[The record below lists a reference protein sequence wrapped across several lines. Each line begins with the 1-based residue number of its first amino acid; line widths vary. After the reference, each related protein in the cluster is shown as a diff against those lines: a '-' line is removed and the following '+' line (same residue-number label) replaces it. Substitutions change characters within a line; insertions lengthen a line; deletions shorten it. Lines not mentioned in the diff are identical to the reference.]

1 MTLYCPQCQKKF
13 DDGLYTCPDDG
24 ARLYALSEKR
34 EDPLVGKVLDGRFRI
49 DGHLSSGGMG
59 AVYRAT
65 QISVN
70 REVALKVLR
79 PDLEEEEIF
88 LERFFREARVIA
100 DLSHPNIVRLIDF
113 GQDSEEGLLYLVMEM
128 VRGTDMAALL
138 REGRLRPELAL
149 EIAYQVCA
157 ALTEPHAR
165 GIVHRDLKPDNIIL
179 LPISDGTFQVK
190 VLDFGIARNSET
202 GTHLTQTGVICGT
215 PSYMSPEQ
223 AQNLAVDART
233 DLYSLGVVL
242 YEMLTGHLPFQGE
255 SGLQLLMNHVQR
267 PAPRLSEA
275 YPGLVPEPVSDL
287 VQDLMEKAPGDRP
300 QSAMAVRDRIKEIR
314 RNLDMQPVVS
324 ADGEEGLLRSWV
336 LPAVDVTSGA
346 VPRNLVD
353 SKELR
358 QSREP
363 VPGAAEKVL
372 RPDVDTHGGA
382 FGVAGGR
389 GPMIAAAVAVVAA
402 IVVAALVVPGL
413 LSDDEVEP
421 EITDRG
427 IAEVSEEPEPVE
439 RAEVVDEADEPE
451 PVERVEVVDEGGEE
465 EPEDLVEDLVAQAVE
480 PMVARVPTPEP
491 ASEDGSAQGLG
502 ARPTAPV
509 VPPTVGPQLHEG
521 SVFLE
526 TRAQVEAAQAYQ
538 EITGDLMIR
547 VSADGLRTVE
557 LPNLQKVRGNV
568 VIDPHTQE
576 VEAVLPALVEIGG
589 SLISG
594 GGRHG
599 LTINAPV
606 LSSVGE
612 NLIASSSS
620 LRTLSFPALKRV
632 DGMLTV
638 AMNSQ
643 LTTLSLPALEE
654 VGQLVSLTQNSQLG
668 SVSLSD
674 LREIRGDLIVMS
686 SPITELSMGRLVTIG
701 GAVTLHEMESLEV
714 LGLGRLRSIGMSAP
728 REAGINLHGL
738 TGLRELRLSSLR
750 EVKGHVMVSATV
762 RLREIDLRGLEE
774 VGAQITMNANEA
786 VETVDLRN
794 LRQVGGDVAIID
806 HPALQSLRA
815 ERLQQAG
822 DFRVVNNPRMSGCA
836 LQTMAEGLTA
846 SGWGG
851 QPRFHN
857 NLDEECGP

>member
-267 PAPRLSEA
+267 PAPRLSQTC
-275 YPGLVPEPVSDL
+275 PGLVPEPVSDL
-287 VQDLMEKAPGDRP
+287 VQELMEKAPGERP

-314 RNLDMQPVVS
+314 RDLDMQPVVS
-324 ADGEEGLLRSWV
+324 ADGEEGLFRSWV
-336 LPAVDVTSGA
+336 VAAVDVSSGV

-358 QSREP
+358 QSRDP
-363 VPGAAEKVL
+363 VAGAAEKVI
-372 RPDVDTHGGA
+372 RPDVNTHGGA

-413 LSDDEVEP
+413 LSEEEVEP
-421 EITDRG
+421 EIPARE
-427 IAEVSEEPEPVE
+427 IAEVSEEPEPE
-439 RAEVVDEADEPE
+439 PEWAEVVEEVPEDLAEEIAEA
-451 PVERVEVVDEGGEE
+451 VEVGEAIELVEDDAESGEDRAIARAAATEPDPDEGG
-465 EPEDLVEDLVAQAVE
+465 
-480 PMVARVPTPEP
+480 
-491 ASEDGSAQGLG
+491 AQGLA
-502 ARPTAPV
+502 ARPTTPT

-538 EITGDLMIR
+538 EITGDLTIR

-557 LPNLQKVRGNV
+557 LPNLQKVRGGV
-568 VIDPHTQE
+568 MIDPHTQE

-589 SLISG
+589 NLTFG
-594 GGRHG
+594 VGRHG
-599 LTINAPV
+599 VSVRAPV
-606 LSSVGE
+606 LSSVGD

-620 LRTLSFPALKRV
+620 LQTLSLPALKRV
-632 DGMLTV
+632 DGIVTV
-638 AMNSQ
+638 AMNGQ
-643 LTTLSLPALEE
+643 LHTFSLPALEE
-654 VGQLVSLTQNSQLG
+654 VGGLFSFVQNSALTT
-668 SVSLSD
+668 VSLSD
-674 LREIRGDLIVMS
+674 LRSIGGDVVVMS
-686 SPITELSMGRLVTIG
+686 SPITELSMDRLVTIG
-701 GAVTLHEMESLEV
+701 GGLTMRELESLEV
-714 LGLGRLRSIGMSAP
+714 LAMGRLRSV
-728 REAGINLHGL
+728 GL
-738 TGLRELRLSSLR
+738 TAARGAGGLNINEMGSLRELRLSGLR
-750 EVKGHVMVSATV
+750 EVGSQMMISDAP
-762 RLREIDLRGLEE
+762 RLRTIDLRSLERT
-774 VGAQITMNANEA
+774 GAQITLNSNEA
-786 VETVDLRN
+786 VESVDLRA
-794 LRQVGGDVAIID
+794 LREVGGDVGIIG
-806 HPALQSLRA
+806 HSALRSVRA

-822 DFRVVNNPRMSGCA
+822 DLRVVNNPQMSECA
-836 LQTMAEGLTA
+836 LKAMAEQLTD